1 MGEIIQLVRDLGFPI
16 AVSAYLLYRDSTVI
30 KSLTES
36 INSNTL
42 AVTKLVQKMN
52 DEESGE

>member
-1 MGEIIQLVRDLGFPI
+1 MDELIQLVRDLGFPI

-36 INSNTL
+36 INLNTL